1 VHRSWLGKL
10 VMALAFGRPDAQTIV
25 PLLPARAR
33 KHLNLSDTAGE
44 GRDRREAA
52 ATALVKFSVEARA

>member
-1 VHRSWLGKL
+1 
-10 VMALAFGRPDAQTIV
+10 MALAFGRPDAQTIV